1 MDLGR
6 GTASAARLIISA
18 SEHDA
23 NLYYA
28 TRFLAP
34 DPFVFLWQGEE
45 KVLLMSDLEV
55 DRARAQAG
63 VQKVLALRE
72 YEARARRPGLER
84 PKLVDGVAELLRE
97 RGIAEVT
104 VPADFPLAHADGL
117 RERGFSVQAKPDPFF
132 EERLIKSPQEV
143 DAVAAAL
150 RKTEAVLGQA
160 IEVIREADV
169 RDGGLWRGGE
179 ALTSEWL
186 KRFIATR
193 LLEAGLHARGTI
205 VASGE
210 QGCDPHNEGS
220 GPLRAGVPI
229 ILDVFPRD
237 EASRYYADITRT
249 VVKGRAPDGVRR
261 MFEAVLAG
269 QACALE
275 EIRAGAAG
283 EQIHQDVQR
292 RMEGFGFRTGEVN
305 GRLEGFFHGT
315 GHGLGLD
322 IHELPRIA
330 KVPATLAAGN
340 VVTVEPG
347 LYYPGLGGVRIE
359 DVVVVT
365 TSGCENLTRF
375 PKYLEV

>member
-1 MDLGR
+1 
-6 GTASAARLIISA
+6 
-18 SEHDA
+18 
-23 NLYYA
+23 
-28 TRFLAP
+28 
-34 DPFVFLWQGEE
+34 
-45 KVLLMSDLEV
+45 V
-55 DRARAQAG
+55 DS
-63 VQKVLALRE
+63 
-72 YEARARRPGLER
+72 
-84 PKLVDGVAELLRE
+84 VAELLRE
-97 RGIAEVT
+97 RGIAGVT

-117 RERGFSVQAKPDPFF
+117 RERGIAVQARPDPFF
-132 EERLIKSPQEV
+132 EERVVKSRHEV
-143 DAVAAAL
+143 EAITAAM

-160 IEVIREADV
+160 IQVIREADV
-169 RDGGLWRGGE
+169 REGQLWRGGE

-186 KRFIATR
+186 KRFIAAR

-205 VASGE
+205 VASGD

-220 GPLRAGVPI
+220 GPLGAGVPI

-237 EASRYYADITRT
+237 EASRYFADITRT
-249 VVKGRAPDGVRR
+249 VVKGRASDGVRR

-269 QACALE
+269 QARALK
-275 EIRAGAAG
+275 EIRAGADG
-283 EQIHQDVQR
+283 ERIHQDVQHT
-292 RMEGFGFRTGEVN
+292 MEGFGFRTGEVN

-330 KVPATLAAGN
+330 KVPATLSAGN

-365 TSGCENLTRF
+365 ASGCENLTQH
-375 PKYLEV
+375 PKSLEV